1 MPFSCLIVNLLT
13 LILKGAKGEG
23 ERDYIS
29 VREQKLPENK
39 VGTASPELMSPCR
52 TWEQKTLC
60 AALGWLQHSSPVQ
73 TGRILLP
80 VPFLAAL
87 YRTLRLKARRDGR
100 PPRLSL
106 GTYQPTV
113 FCFPPGTCAG

>member
-39 VGTASPELMSPCR
+39 LGTASPELMSPCC
-52 TWEQKTLC
+52 TQEQKTLR
-60 AALGWLQHSSPVQ
+60 AALSWCSTPLLCEQGAFHCLSLS
-73 TGRILLP
+73 LLP
-80 VPFLAAL
+80 FTGL
-87 YRTLRLKARRDGR
+87 TSLRPEGMGDH
-100 PPRLSL
+100 
-106 GTYQPTV
+106 
-113 FCFPPGTCAG
+113 PG